1 LDNPRRYIVALSTI
15 ILLAA
20 VTFIMI
26 IQGNR
31 TNNDPD
37 PGVYKENNSM
47 IGKKVETSVF
57 QAEEGWGYDIYLNG
71 ERYIHQPTIPVVQG
85 NKGFK
90 NEKEA
95 KQVAELVAEKIRN
108 DIIPPTISSEELDSL
123 GITK

>member
-1 LDNPRRYIVALSTI
+1 
-15 ILLAA
+15 
-20 VTFIMI
+20 MI
-26 IQGNR
+26 IKGNR
-31 TNNDPD
+31 TNSNPYSE
-37 PGVYKENNSM
+37 VYKENNSI

-57 QAEEGWGYDIYLNG
+57 QAGEGWGYDIYLNG
-71 ERYIHQPTIPVVQG
+71 ERYIHQSTIPVVQG

-123 GITK
+123 GIRK